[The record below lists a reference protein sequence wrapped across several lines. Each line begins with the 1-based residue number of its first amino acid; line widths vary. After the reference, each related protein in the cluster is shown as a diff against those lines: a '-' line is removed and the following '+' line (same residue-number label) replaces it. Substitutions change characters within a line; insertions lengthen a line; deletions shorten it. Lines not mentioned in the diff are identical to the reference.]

1 MRKLLMSLL
10 MAGSLL
16 AGGIGAALADDAS
29 APAAASAP
37 RRYDGQRT
45 GCRRSFGTGSGRVRT
60 GRHRSLRT

>member
-1 MRKLLMSLL
+1 MRKLLMSML

-37 RRYDGQRT
+37 ASDTAKIGYFF
-45 GCRRSFGTGSGRVRT
+45 RSGSDLTAR
-60 GRHRSLRT
+60 